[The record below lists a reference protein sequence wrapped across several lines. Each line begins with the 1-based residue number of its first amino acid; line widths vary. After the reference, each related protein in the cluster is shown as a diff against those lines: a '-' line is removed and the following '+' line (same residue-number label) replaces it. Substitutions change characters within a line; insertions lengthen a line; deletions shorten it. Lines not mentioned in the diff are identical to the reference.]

1 MTINHQTSQI
11 SSLGI
16 VGAGNMGAS
25 IAVAM
30 TQLGI
35 PVIIMDNCSVALE
48 SGLARIEKMFTS
60 LDKRL
65 DSQEKSLEIAKQRKL
80 IEPVSKYD
88 DLKNVDLVIE
98 AVNEDIEIKRSVLQN
113 LDKTCQPQTIIAT
126 NTSSLSISQLASFT
140 NRPKQ
145 IIGLHFFNPA
155 HIMSLVEVIPGLN
168 TAESVTEIS
177 MDIVRKL
184 HKLPVKVQECASFL
198 VNRLLSRY
206 LNEAIYI
213 LQTDLAD
220 VKTIDEAACELLM
233 PIGPLQ
239 LRDMNGLD
247 IGLSVARFNYNEYG
261 ERFQFPDL
269 LETMV
274 DRKMLGIKTL
284 AGFYAYKQDERK
296 PIGINPDLD
305 NLLKISQ
312 PSQTGTTL
320 AKFEP
325 IQLFLPMINEA
336 FLALQ
341 ENIVA
346 PSDLDPALK
355 AALGMRKGPIEFAF
369 EFGLENCLKKIETL
383 FHAYGERF
391 RPAPLLKRY
400 VWAGKNCL

>member
-1 MTINHQTSQI
+1 
-11 SSLGI
+11 
-16 VGAGNMGAS
+16 MGAS

-30 TQLGI
+30 TQLGVPI
-35 PVIIMDNCSVALE
+35 KIMDSNSAALKN
-48 SGLARIEKMFTS
+48 GLARIEKMFAS
-60 LDKRL
+60 LEKRL
-65 DSQEKSLEIAKQRKL
+65 DSREKEKSLEIANRRKL
-80 IEPVSKYD
+80 IDPVSKYD

-98 AVNEDIEIKRSVLQN
+98 AVNEDIEVKKSVLQS
-113 LDKTCQPQTIIAT
+113 LDKICQPQTIIAT
-126 NTSSLSISQLASFT
+126 NTSSLSITQLASFT

-155 HIMSLVEVIPGLN
+155 HIMSLVEIIPGLN
-168 TAESVTEIS
+168 TSDEVIKIS
-177 MDIVRKL
+177 IDIVRKL
-184 HKLPVKVQECASFL
+184 HKLPVQVQECASFL

-213 LQTDLAD
+213 LQTGLAD
-220 VKTIDEAACELLM
+220 IKTIDKAACELLM

-247 IGLSVARFNYNEYG
+247 IGLSVARFNYSEYG
-261 ERFQFPDL
+261 ERFKPPTL

-274 DRKMLGIKTL
+274 DKKMLGIKTF
-284 AGFYAYKQDERK
+284 AGFYAYKQNERK
-296 PIGINPDLD
+296 PISINQELD
-305 NLLKISQ
+305 NLLKASK
-312 PSQTGTTL
+312 SSHYDKTTL
-320 AKFEP
+320 PKFEP

-341 ENIVA
+341 EKIVA
-346 PSDLDPALK
+346 PHDLDPALK
-355 AALGMRKGPIEFAF
+355 AALGMRKGPMGFAF